1 MTTVIETVVDEI
13 RRLAEGESVPLL
25 GFCPAAKMA
34 DEPSGYR
41 PEDILPGARGLV
53 SFAIPVPR
61 GIYQTPSNAPEMI
74 CRAQSLCYRRLDG
87 LSVRIAALL
96 EERGERAI
104 PVFGC
109 SPMAIN
115 ERGDIAGYLNQ
126 IRMGEAA
133 GIGVRGRNGILLNSS
148 YGARLMLGGVVTT
161 ALLPEVRHPDAD
173 EPGCPPGCRICA
185 SACPVGAIDPD
196 SKRVKIMHCLNH
208 TSRTPLMS
216 KPRFVALRAI
226 RPRSAARLMNLTSL
240 DEHTLHVCSKCVA
253 LCPYG
258 DFD

>member
-1 MTTVIETVVDEI
+1 MTTTIETVVDDI
-13 RRLAEGESVPLL
+13 RRLAEVEGVPLL
-25 GFCPAAKMA
+25 GFCAASKMA
-34 DEPSGYR
+34 NESPGYT
-41 PEDILPGARGLV
+41 PEDLLPGARGLV
-53 SFAIPVPR
+53 SLAVPVPHAVYR
-61 GIYQTPSNAPEMI
+61 TPKNAPEMI
-74 CRAQSLCYRRLDG
+74 CRAQSLCYRRLDE

-109 SPMAIN
+109 SPMQIN
-115 ERGDIAGYLNQ
+115 KKGDIAGYLNH
-126 IRMGEAA
+126 IRMGELA
-133 GIGVRGRNGILLNSS
+133 GIGVRGRNGILVNSR

-161 ALLPEVRHPDAD
+161 APLPEIRYPDID

-185 SACPVGAIDPD
+185 DVCPVRAIDPTGE
-196 SKRVKIMHCLNH
+196 RVKIMRCLNH
-208 TSRTPLMS
+208 TSRTALMS
-216 KPRFVALRAI
+216 KSRFVMLRAI

-258 DFD
+258 D